1 MLRRLLNKQEEALLQ
16 AERNLLQ
23 RLEVALVRL
32 EAGRDDLARL
42 DQARR
47 QLDELFLLVIVG
59 EFNAGKS
66 AFINALLGERLLQE
80 GATPTTT
87 RVHILRHGEQASRH
101 LAEADVE
108 IITSPVDWLRE
119 INLVDTP
126 GTNAVIRRH
135 QEITEDFV
143 PRSDLVLFVTSA
155 DRPFSESERL
165 FLERIRAWGKKVVI
179 VVNKLDI
186 LEESDASRV
195 TTFVADNA
203 FQLLGVKPEIFL
215 VSAKLAQR
223 AKMANRQA
231 AAGQPTDQPSVLE
244 LWSASQFEPLERYI
258 LHTLDE
264 QERLRLKLLSPL
276 GVAAKLREKYAGIAQ
291 ARLDV
296 LAEDFA
302 TIDAVEGDLQAF
314 SATMRRDFR
323 FQLSQ
328 IDNILYQMSDRGVAF
343 IDNTLRFN
351 RILDLMNSAKV
362 REAFEREVIGDTT
375 LQIERQI
382 GDLIDWMVEREYKQW
397 QAVMSYL
404 NKRAELHSDRV
415 IGEVGGS
422 FEISRREFLE
432 SVRRAT
438 ERAVGDFDQATE
450 AAKLAESVQTALAQT
465 AIVEVGAVGLG
476 ALLLAALH
484 TLVLDITGLLFAGTL
499 AAVGLYVLPNRRRK
513 AREELR
519 AKVADLQQRLGASI
533 SGQFEQELGRSTQTI
548 REAIEP
554 YTRFVGT
561 ERAKLS
567 GIADN
572 LGQIDQEMR
581 TLRAQIDAL

>member
-23 RLEVALVRL
+23 ELGLTLVRL
-32 EAGRDDLARL
+32 EASTEDLTRL
-42 DQARR
+42 DQARK
-47 QLDELFLLVIVG
+47 QLDDLFLLVIVG

-66 AFINALLGERLLQE
+66 AFINALLGERLLEE

-87 RVHILRHGEQASRH
+87 RVHILRHGDQISRQ
-101 LAEADVE
+101 LYEADLEV
-108 IITSPVDWLRE
+108 ITSPVDWLRDL
-119 INLVDTP
+119 NVVDTP
-126 GTNAVIRRH
+126 GTNAVIQRH

-186 LEESDASRV
+186 LDEADVPRV
-195 TTFVADNA
+195 TAFVADNA
-203 FQLLGVKPEIFL
+203 LKLLGVKPEIFL
-215 VSAKLAQR
+215 VSARLAQR
-223 AKMANRQA
+223 AKLANQQP
-231 AAGQPTDQPSVLE
+231 AGQLADQPSVLE

-264 QERLRLKLLSPL
+264 QERLRLKLLNPL
-276 GVAAKLREKYAGIAQ
+276 GVASKVRDKYAEIAQ
-291 ARLDV
+291 SRLEV
-296 LAEDFA
+296 LVDDFG
-302 TIDAVEGDLQAF
+302 TIDTVESDLQAF
-314 SATMRRDFR
+314 AADMRRDFR
-323 FQLSQ
+323 YQLSQ
-328 IDNILYQMSDRGVAF
+328 IDNILYQMGDRGVAF
-343 IDNTLRFN
+343 IDETLRIN

-362 REAFEREVIGDTT
+362 REAFEREVIADTT

-397 QAVMSYL
+397 QAVMAYL
-404 NKRAELHSDRV
+404 NMRAELHSDRV
-415 IGEVGGS
+415 IGAVGGS
-422 FEISRREFLE
+422 FEINRREFLE

-438 ERAVGDFDQATE
+438 ERAVSGFDQKAE

-465 AIVEVGAVGLG
+465 AIVEVSAVGLG

-484 TLVLDITGLLFAGTL
+484 TLVLDLTGLLFAGTL

-519 AKVADLQQRLGASI
+519 AKVADLQQRLAAGI
-533 SGQFEQELGRSTQTI
+533 TGQFENELGRSIQTI

-554 YTRFVGT
+554 YTRFVRN
-561 ERAKLS
+561 ERQKLT
-567 GIADN
+567 A
-572 LGQIDQEMR
+572 
-581 TLRAQIDAL
+581 IDADLKTAEQSLRDLKAKIEAL

>member
-1 MLRRLLNKQEEALLQ
+1 MLKRLLDKDEEALLYS
-16 AERNLLQ
+16 ERNLLQ
-23 RLEVALVRL
+23 ELGLSLARL
-32 EAGRDDLARL
+32 EAGQEDLARL
-42 DQARR
+42 EQARR

-66 AFINALLGERLLQE
+66 AFINALIGERLLEE

-87 RVHILRHGEQASRH
+87 RVHILRHGDQASRQVV
-101 LAEADVE
+101 EADLE
-108 IITSPVDWLRE
+108 IITSPVDWLRDL
-119 INLVDTP
+119 NVVDTP
-126 GTNAVIRRH
+126 GTNAVIQRH

-165 FLERIRAWGKKVVI
+165 FLERIRTWGKKVVI

-186 LEESDASRV
+186 LDEADVPRV
-195 TTFVADNA
+195 TAFVAENA
-203 FQLLGVKPEIFL
+203 VKLLGIKPEIFL

-223 AKMANRQA
+223 AKSANRQGA
-231 AAGQPTDQPSVLE
+231 NQPAHQPTVLE

-276 GVAAKLREKYAGIAQ
+276 GVAAKLRDKYAELAQ
-291 ARLDV
+291 SRLVV
-296 LAEDFA
+296 LVDDFA
-302 TIDAVEGDLQAF
+302 TIDTVEGDLQAF
-314 SATMRRDFR
+314 AADMRRDFR
-323 FQLSQ
+323 YQISQ
-328 IDNILYQMSDRGVAF
+328 IDNILYQMGDRGVAF
-343 IDNTLRFN
+343 IDETLRIN

-382 GDLIDWMVEREYKQW
+382 SDLIDWIVEREYKQW
-397 QAVMSYL
+397 QAVMTYL
-404 NKRAELHSDRV
+404 NQRADLHSDRV

-422 FEISRREFLE
+422 FEINRREFLE

-438 ERAVGDFDQATE
+438 ERAVGGFDQKGE

-476 ALLLAALH
+476 ALLIAALH

-499 AAVGLYVLPNRRRK
+499 AAVGLYLLPNRRRK

-519 AKVADLQQRLGASI
+519 AKVADLQQRLAASI
-533 SGQFEQELGRSTQTI
+533 TGQFEQELGRSTQTI
-548 REAIEP
+548 QEAIEP
-554 YTRFVGT
+554 YTRFVRK
-561 ERAKLS
+561 EREKLT
-567 GIADN
+567 GIAGN
-572 LGQIDQEMR
+572 LDGIEQEMR
-581 TLRAQIDAL
+581 TLRAKIESL

>member
-1 MLRRLLNKQEEALLQ
+1 MLRRLLNQQEEALLQ

-23 RLEVALVRL
+23 ELELALVRL
-32 EAGRDDLARL
+32 EASRDDLARL

-87 RVHILRHGEQASRH
+87 RVHILRHGEQTSRQ

-108 IITSPVDWLRE
+108 IITSSVDWLRE
-119 INLVDTP
+119 LNLVDTP

-143 PRSDLVLFVTSA
+143 PRADLVLFVTSA

-186 LEESDASRV
+186 LDESDAPRV
-195 TTFVADNA
+195 TAFVADNA
-203 FQLLGVKPEIFL
+203 FKLLGVKPEIFL

-223 AKMANRQA
+223 AKLADRQ
-231 AAGQPTDQPSVLE
+231 AAGQPADTPSVLE

-258 LHTLDE
+258 FQTLNE
-264 QERLRLKLLSPL
+264 QERLRLKLLNPL
-276 GVAAKLREKYAGIAQ
+276 GVAAKLREKYASVAHS
-291 ARLDV
+291 RLDV
-296 LAEDFA
+296 LVEDFA

-314 SATMRRDFR
+314 TADMRRDFR
-323 FQLSQ
+323 YQLSQ
-328 IDNILYQMSDRGVAF
+328 IDNILYQMGDRGAAF

-351 RILDLMNSAKV
+351 RILDLMNGAKV

-375 LQIERQI
+375 VQIERQI

-404 NKRAELHSDRV
+404 NQRAELHSDRV

-422 FEISRREFLE
+422 FEINRREFLE

-484 TLVLDITGLLFAGTL
+484 TLVLDVTGLLFAGTL

-519 AKVADLQQRLGASI
+519 AKIVDLQQRLGTAI
-533 SGQFEQELGRSTQTI
+533 SAQFEQELGRSTQSI
-548 REAIEP
+548 AEAIQP
-554 YTRFVGT
+554 YTRFVRV
-561 ERAKLS
+561 EREKLT
-567 GIADN
+567 G
-572 LGQIDQEMR
+572 LVGQLETIEQEMR
-581 TLRAQIDAL
+581 TLSRKIEAL